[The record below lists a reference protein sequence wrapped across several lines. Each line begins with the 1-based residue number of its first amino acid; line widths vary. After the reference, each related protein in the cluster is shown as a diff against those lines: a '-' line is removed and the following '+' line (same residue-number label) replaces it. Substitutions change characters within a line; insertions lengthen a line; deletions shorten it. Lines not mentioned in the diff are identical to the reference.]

1 MFADLPAFVRAGD
14 VMVFN
19 DTRVIK
25 ARLYGV
31 KDTGGKVEVMVERV
45 LDAHCALAVMRAS
58 HPCQT
63 RDRSCY
69 LPRQSR

>member
-1 MFADLPAFVRAGD
+1 
-14 VMVFN
+14 MVFN

-45 LDAHCALAVMRAS
+45 LDTHCALAVMRAS
-58 HPCQT
+58 HPAKARNQAVTC
-63 RDRSCY
+63 RDNRGDGVGV
-69 LPRQSR
+69 